1 MSDILAVAPAS
12 ESAAAAAAVGD
23 AAANEGDTN
32 ASADVFLQDSWS
44 LYFHDPAD
52 ECWDF
57 ATSYKHLCTISSV
70 NDFLEMHAAFRN
82 LWSKAMFFVSR
93 AHITPVWEDSHH
105 IRGGCL
111 SFKVMK
117 NEVPLVWSELT
128 SRLVGETLAS
138 AGAERVTTV
147 SISPKR
153 SYCILRIWVADET
166 MQAPELYSF
175 RAPSYSQL
183 LYKSH
188 REAEGNRIGAERAER
203 GAQ

>member
-1 MSDILAVAPAS
+1 MTDLLAVAPAS
-12 ESAAAAAAVGD
+12 ESAAIGD
-23 AAANEGDTN
+23 AAAPAAETGSAGSDT
-32 ASADVFLQDSWS
+32 APADVFLTDTWA

-57 ATSYKHLCTISSV
+57 MQSYKQLCTISSV

-82 LWSKAMFFVSR
+82 LWSKGMFFLCRSFVQP
-93 AHITPVWEDSHH
+93 TWEDGHH
-105 IRGGCL
+105 VNGGCL

-117 NEVPLVWSELT
+117 PEVHTTWSDLT
-128 SRLVGETLAS
+128 ARLVGETLAS

-188 REAEGNRIGAERAER
+188 REAEGNRIGAERA
-203 GAQ
+203 AQ

>member
-1 MSDILAVAPAS
+1 MSDLLAVAPAS
-12 ESAAAAAAVGD
+12 ESAALGDAEAPAAEAAAPKD
-23 AAANEGDTN
+23 I
-32 ASADVFLQDSWS
+32 FFQDSWTLS
-44 LYFHDPAD
+44 FHDPAD

-57 ATSYKHLCTISSV
+57 VQSYKQLCTISSV

-82 LWSKAMFFVSR
+82 LWSKGMFFLSR
-93 AHITPVWEDSHH
+93 AHIQPVWEDSHH

-111 SFKVMK
+111 SFKTMK
-117 NEVPLVWSELT
+117 AEVHSTWFDLT

-138 AGAERVTTV
+138 AGAGAERVTTV

-188 REAEGNRIGAERAER
+188 REAEGNRIGAERTER

>member
-1 MSDILAVAPAS
+1 MSDLLAAAPAS
-12 ESAAAAAAVGD
+12 DSAAAAIGD
-23 AAANEGDTN
+23 AAEPEAPTDIFLTDTW
-32 ASADVFLQDSWS
+32 A

-57 ATSYKHLCTISSV
+57 MQSYKQICTISSV
-70 NDFLEMHAAFRN
+70 NDFLEMHAAFKN
-82 LWSKAMFFVSR
+82 LWSKGMFFLCRSFVQP
-93 AHITPVWEDSHH
+93 TWEDGHH
-105 IRGGCL
+105 VNGGCL
-111 SFKVMK
+111 SFKTMK
-117 NEVPLVWSELT
+117 GEVAGTWLDLT

-203 GAQ
+203 AA